1 MISPAGWENDLER
14 RVAERYRDE
23 GFDVRVH
30 PSADDLPLDLGG
42 YRPNLIA
49 TRGSER
55 LLIAVRGSVMQSSI
69 DRLIEAADR
78 VRTTPWKLLLVTGD
92 DVPGELMPGA
102 DLALPEWPE
111 IHHQITKLDGER
123 DGPATLLFAW
133 VVMEAV
139 LRRHALDVSLPI
151 HRLPTS
157 GLIKQLYT
165 QGELPAE
172 PFETLMGLL
181 DQRGRVAHGF
191 SFEAAPG
198 EIEELRA
205 TIAELLTFWSEP
217 A

>member
-1 MISPAGWENDLER
+1 MISPAAWENDLER
-14 RVAERYRDE
+14 RVAERYRDD
-23 GFDVRVH
+23 GFEVRVH
-30 PSADDLPLDLGG
+30 PSADDLPFDLGG

-49 TRGSER
+49 TRGNER

-92 DVPGELMPGA
+92 DVPGESVPGA
-102 DLALPEWPE
+102 DLALPEWQE
-111 IHHQITKLDGER
+111 IHHQIAKLDGER

-133 VVMEAV
+133 AVLEAV
-139 LRRHALDVSLPI
+139 LRRHALDASLPI
-151 HRLPTS
+151 HRLPTP

-172 PFETLMGLL
+172 PFDRLMLML
-181 DQRGRVAHGF
+181 DQRDRVAHGL

-198 EIEELRA
+198 EIVELRA
-205 TIAELLTFWSEP
+205 MITELLTFWSEP
-217 A
+217 M